1 MKLNKITIDQLRMLG
16 GKNLIDYKGKM
27 IIFDHIARE
36 YLFEEPCRIDAVTIL
51 ICTSGTLNY
60 VVNLEQINMP
70 ENIIQFKSAE
80 NLEAYAILISSDM
93 IRSLP
98 YDTLQRASKYLPME
112 QLLQAPI
119 PIERIRTIKPY
130 FDLLKT
136 CIDKPMQETDEI
148 VKMLL
153 QAFLVT
159 VVGMVREQRSTMVS
173 ACRKALTC
181 STSVSGNCSPS
192 TIRASEPC
200 SSMPRN
206 CASRPNTCRWQS
218 RNTVDVSH
226 SIGSANT

>member
-60 VVNLEQINMP
+60 VVNLEQNTVSGSSVLINMP

-93 IRSLP
+93 IRALP

-159 VVGMVREQRSTMVS
+159 VVGMVREQRSQTDTDHGKRVS
-173 ACRKALTC
+173 K
-181 STSVSGNCSPS
+181 
-192 TIRASEPC
+192 
-200 SSMPRN
+200 
-206 CASRPNTCRWQS
+206 
-218 RNTVDVSH
+218 
-226 SIGSANT
+226 GSNLLYERFRELLS

>member
-60 VVNLEQINMP
+60 VVNLEQNTVSGSSVLINMP

-159 VVGMVREQRSTMVS
+159 VVGMVREQRSQTDTDHGKRV
-173 ACRKALTC
+173 
-181 STSVSGNCSPS
+181 
-192 TIRASEPC
+192 
-200 SSMPRN
+200 
-206 CASRPNTCRWQS
+206 
-218 RNTVDVSH
+218 
-226 SIGSANT
+226 